1 MKKLKIVVSGGGTG
15 GHIYP
20 ALAIAQGLTDAAS
33 VQILY
38 MGSNNSLE
46 ERLCRDA
53 ALPFYGIEAKGLR
66 RSIAAVSDLY
76 VNYRG
81 MRQARIKLKS
91 FAPDL
96 VIGTGGFVS
105 APVVHAA
112 SQLKIPTI
120 IHEQNA
126 YPGIAN
132 RFLAP
137 DAAAVCLTFEA
148 AAEYFRNSTILLTG
162 LPVRK
167 SILETSREDARSYF
181 SLDDTKPVLL
191 VCGGSQGARRLNWS
205 LQESWRQI
213 LEAGWRIIHITGKL
227 NYEDVCQ
234 AAEKKG
240 LDPGSDL
247 ILLPYLDKMEYG
259 LAIADLVVGRA
270 GASFLAEVMCKG
282 LPSVLVPYPY
292 ASGNHQLM
300 NSRAM
305 EEAGAAVLLSDE
317 NCQPKTMTDTLL
329 QLFADQQKRAEMAQA
344 ALKMSKPEA
353 LDNLVE
359 IALRITGLHSKEKN
373 NDPIKTKNK
382 CQNK

>member
-1 MKKLKIVVSGGGTG
+1 MKQLKIVVCGGGTG

-20 ALAIAQGLTDAAS
+20 ALAIAQGLTDAAP
-33 VQILY
+33 VRILY
-38 MGSNNSLE
+38 MGSKDSLE

-53 ALPFYGIEAKGLR
+53 ALPFFAVEAKGLR
-66 RSIAAVSDLY
+66 RSVAAIGDLC

-81 MRQARIKLKS
+81 LRQARKELKN

-112 SQLKIPTI
+112 SQLKIPTM

-126 YPGIAN
+126 YPGVAN
-132 RFLAP
+132 RFLAQ
-137 DAAAVCLTFEA
+137 DAAAVCLTFKA
-148 AAEYFRNSTILLTG
+148 AAEYFGKSTILLTG

-167 SILETSREDARSYF
+167 SILETSREAARRYF
-181 SLDDTKPVLL
+181 SLDYTKPVLL
-191 VCGGSQGARRLNWS
+191 VCGGSQGARRLNNA
-205 LQESWRQI
+205 LQESWQQI

-234 AAEKKG
+234 AADKKG
-240 LDPGSDL
+240 LDPASGL

-282 LPSVLVPYPY
+282 LPSVLIPYPH
-292 ASGNHQLM
+292 AAGDHQLM
-300 NSRAM
+300 NARAM
-305 EEAGAAVLLSDE
+305 EEKGAAVLLRDE
-317 NCQPKTMTDTLL
+317 NCNQETMTETLL
-329 QLFADQQKRAEMAQA
+329 ALLADGQKRSEMAQA
-344 ALKMSKPEA
+344 ALKMAKPEA

-359 IALRITGLHSKEKN
+359 IALRITGFHSEEKN
-373 NDPIKTKNK
+373 NDDPI
-382 CQNK
+382 